1 MKQPHQ
7 GISSEYNQHVGLKY
21 QLYNSLFLTL
31 PLGGV
36 KDVGILI
43 PVLAETCRTKLQ
55 QGETPKKIIEQFLKE
70 QPNTKD
76 QTEKFNFLFRVIQFV
91 ERQVVLIDALEDATF
106 EDLNNLNGPG
116 SVSSLLIQAK
126 RQKKTNKLQDEINN
140 FSIRPVLTAHPTQFY
155 PGRVLAIITDLTDA
169 IKRNKTDLIH
179 TYLMQLGMTPFF
191 KKKKPTPYDEAVNL
205 TWYLQNIFYN
215 SAGTIIS
222 SLRKNLSLKPGCLQS
237 IQLGFWP
244 GGDRDGNP
252 FVNTAITLNV
262 ARRLKE
268 TILKCYYSDIRI
280 IRRRISFTGVYEQLL
295 EIEQKLLDS
304 IRGNDSLDYD
314 SFKNGI
320 QSILDDLNTHHKGVF
335 KELLEDFLDR
345 ITLFGF
351 YFAALDYRQDRSVI
365 EKTIQHVS
373 LETLLEQD
381 VTADALFNNEK
392 AIDILPST
400 DDRIGDT
407 LETFKTIKRIQET
420 NGEGGC
426 HRYIISNC
434 QVELDI
440 ASAYF
445 LAKQTAF
452 PGEKIPID
460 FIPLFETIN
469 DLKNAEKTVTAL
481 FENNIYRKH
490 LMQRNNKQTIMLGFS
505 DGTKDGGYLSAN
517 WNIYKA
523 RESLSTLS
531 EKYGIKIVFF
541 DGRGGP
547 PARGGG
553 NTHNYYVSLGSKIA
567 STEIQITIQGQTIS
581 SKFGTIESARL
592 NLEQLMTAGLD
603 NLIFDDEHKML
614 KDKERTILNDMSRYS
629 FDAYT
634 ELKNHELFTP
644 FLMEMSPLKYYNR
657 TNIGSRPDK
666 RSKSDEL
673 DLSQLRAIPFVGAWS
688 QLKQNISGYFGLG
701 TALKRMDDQGK
712 IDDVCSLYSQS
723 GFFRALIENSMQS
736 MCKTYFPLTHYMKND
751 PVFGDFWSILKR
763 EYDLTEKLILKISGQ
778 KELLEKNK
786 SIKESIA
793 LREKTVLPLLVI
805 QQYALMKLRESD
817 LADEQKIILEKMII
831 RSLFGNINASRNS
844 A

>member
-1 MKQPHQ
+1 MKESPS
-7 GISSEYNQHVGLKY
+7 GTNSEYNQHVALKY
-21 QLYNSLFLTL
+21 QLYNSFFLTL

-55 QGETPKKIIEQFLKE
+55 QGETPKNIIEQFLKE

-76 QTEKFNFLFRVIQFV
+76 QTAKFDFLFRVIQFV

-116 SVSSLLIQAK
+116 SISSLLTQAK
-126 RQKKTNKLQDEINN
+126 EEKKTNTLLEKINN

-169 IKRNKTDLIH
+169 IKRNKTGLIN

-215 SAGTIIS
+215 SAGNIIS
-222 SLRKNLSLKPGCLQS
+222 SLRKNLSLNPGHLQL

-252 FVNTAITLNV
+252 FVNTDITLSV

-280 IRRRISFTGVYEQLL
+280 IRRRISFTGVYEKLL
-295 EIEQKLLDS
+295 EIEQQLLES
-304 IRGNDSLDYD
+304 IRGKDSLDCD

-320 QSILDDLNTHHKGVF
+320 QSILNDLNTHHKGVF

-345 ITLFGF
+345 LTLFGF

-365 EKTIQHVS
+365 ENTLKHVS
-373 LETLLEQD
+373 LDTLLKQD
-381 VTADALFNNEK
+381 VTAETLFNIEK
-392 AIDILPST
+392 PIDILPST

-420 NGEGGC
+420 NGERGC

-434 QVELDI
+434 RDEMDI
-440 ASAYF
+440 ASVYF

-460 FIPLFETIN
+460 FIPLFETID
-469 DLKNAEKTVTAL
+469 DLKNAEKIVTAL
-481 FENNIYRKH
+481 FENNIYRNH
-490 LMQRNNKQTIMLGFS
+490 LTQRNNKQTIMLGFS

-523 RESLSTLS
+523 RESLSSLS

-603 NLIFDDEHKML
+603 NLIFDDEHKKF
-614 KDKERTILNDMSRYS
+614 KDKERIVLNDMSRYAL
-629 FDAYT
+629 DAYT
-634 ELKNHELFTP
+634 ELKNHKLFTH

-666 RSKSDEL
+666 RSKSDQL
-673 DLSQLRAIPFVGAWS
+673 DLTQLRAIPFVGAWS
-688 QLKQNISGYFGLG
+688 QLKQNIPGYYGLG
-701 TALKRMDDQGK
+701 TALKKLNDEGK
-712 IDDVCSLYSQS
+712 IDEVYSLYKQS

-736 MCKTYFPLTHYMKND
+736 MCKTYFPLTRYMKDD
-751 PVFGDFWSILKR
+751 PVYGEFWTILKR
-763 EYDLTEKLILKISGQ
+763 EYDLTETHILKISGQ
-778 KELLEKNK
+778 NKLLEKNE

-793 LREKTVLPLLVI
+793 LREETVLPLLVI
-805 QQYALMKLRESD
+805 QQYALMNLRENNLID
-817 LADEQKIILEKMII
+817 AQKETLEKIII

>member
-1 MKQPHQ
+1 MKQSPS
-7 GISSEYNQHVGLKY
+7 GTNSEYNQHVALKY
-21 QLYNSLFLTL
+21 QLYNSFFLTL

-55 QGETPKKIIEQFLKE
+55 QGETPKNIIEQFLTE

-76 QTEKFNFLFRVIQFV
+76 QTAKFDFLFRVIQFV

-116 SVSSLLIQAK
+116 SISSLLTQAK
-126 RQKKTNKLQDEINN
+126 EGKKTNTLLEKINN

-169 IKRNKTDLIH
+169 IKRNKTGLIN

-191 KKKKPTPYDEAVNL
+191 KKKKPSPYDEAVNL

-215 SAGTIIS
+215 SAGNIIS
-222 SLRKNLSLKPGCLQS
+222 SLRKNLSLNPGHLQL

-252 FVNTAITLNV
+252 FVNTDITLSV

-280 IRRRISFTGVYEQLL
+280 IRRRISFTGVYEKLL
-295 EIEQKLLDS
+295 KIEQQLLDS
-304 IRGNDSLDYD
+304 IRGKDSLGCD

-320 QSILDDLNTHHKGVF
+320 QSILNDLNTHHKGVF

-351 YFAALDYRQDRSVI
+351 HFAALDYRQDRSVI
-365 EKTIQHVS
+365 EKTIQHAS
-373 LETLLEQD
+373 LKTLLEQD
-381 VTADALFNNEK
+381 VTAETLFNNEK
-392 AIDILPST
+392 TIDILPST

-407 LETFKTIKRIQET
+407 LETFKTIKRIQKT
-420 NGEGGC
+420 NGEQGC
-426 HRYIISNC
+426 HRFIISNC
-434 QVELDI
+434 QGAIDI
-440 ASAYF
+440 SSAYF

-452 PGEKIPID
+452 LDEKIPID
-460 FIPLFETIN
+460 FIPLFETID
-469 DLKNAEKTVTAL
+469 DLKNAEITVTAL

-490 LMQRNNKQTIMLGFS
+490 LTQRSNKQTIMLGFS
-505 DGTKDGGYLSAN
+505 DGTKDGGYLTAN

-614 KDKERTILNDMSRYS
+614 KDKERTVLNDMSRYS
-629 FDAYT
+629 LDAYT
-634 ELKNHELFTP
+634 KLKNHDLFTP

-666 RSKSDEL
+666 RSKSDKL

-688 QLKQNISGYFGLG
+688 QLKQNIPGYFGLG
-701 TALKRMDDQGK
+701 TALKIMEDQGK
-712 IDDVCSLYSQS
+712 IDDVFSLYNQS

-736 MCKTYFPLTHYMKND
+736 MCKTYFPLTRYMKND
-751 PVFGDFWSILKR
+751 PVFGEFWSILKR

-778 KELLEKNK
+778 NELLEKNK

-793 LREKTVLPLLVI
+793 LREETVLPLLVI
-805 QQYALMKLRESD
+805 QQYAIMKLREND
-817 LADEQKIILEKMII
+817 LADEQKKILEKMII

>member
-1 MKQPHQ
+1 MKESPS
-7 GISSEYNQHVGLKY
+7 GTNSEYNQHVALKY
-21 QLYNSLFLTL
+21 QLYNSFFLTL

-55 QGETPKKIIEQFLKE
+55 QGETPKNIIEQFLKE

-76 QTEKFNFLFRVIQFV
+76 QTAKFDFLFRVIQFV

-116 SVSSLLIQAK
+116 SISSLLTQAK
-126 RQKKTNKLQDEINN
+126 EEKKTNTLLEKINN

-169 IKRNKTDLIH
+169 IKRNKTGLIN

-215 SAGTIIS
+215 SAGNIIS
-222 SLRKNLSLKPGCLQS
+222 SLRKNLSLNPGHLQL

-252 FVNTAITLNV
+252 FVNTDITLSV

-280 IRRRISFTGVYEQLL
+280 IRRRISFTGVYEKLL
-295 EIEQKLLDS
+295 EIEQQLLES
-304 IRGNDSLDYD
+304 IRGKDSLDCD

-320 QSILDDLNTHHKGVF
+320 QSILNDLNTHHKGVF

-345 ITLFGF
+345 LTLFGF

-365 EKTIQHVS
+365 ENTLKHVS
-373 LETLLEQD
+373 LDTLLKQD
-381 VTADALFNNEK
+381 VTAETLFNIEK
-392 AIDILPST
+392 PIDILPST

-420 NGEGGC
+420 NGERGC

-434 QVELDI
+434 RDEMDI
-440 ASAYF
+440 ASVYF

-460 FIPLFETIN
+460 FIPLFETID
-469 DLKNAEKTVTAL
+469 DLKNAEKIVTAL
-481 FENNIYRKH
+481 FENNIYRNH
-490 LMQRNNKQTIMLGFS
+490 LTQRNNKQTIMLGFS

-523 RESLSTLS
+523 RESLSSLS

-603 NLIFDDEHKML
+603 NLIFDDEHKKF
-614 KDKERTILNDMSRYS
+614 KDKERIVLNDMSRYAL
-629 FDAYT
+629 DAYT
-634 ELKNHELFTP
+634 ELKNHKLFTH

-666 RSKSDEL
+666 RSKSAQL
-673 DLSQLRAIPFVGAWS
+673 DLTQLRAIPFVGAWS
-688 QLKQNISGYFGLG
+688 QLKQNIPGYYGLG
-701 TALKRMDDQGK
+701 TALKKLDDEGK
-712 IDDVCSLYSQS
+712 INEVYSLYKQS

-736 MCKTYFPLTHYMKND
+736 MCKTYFPLTRYMKDD
-751 PVFGDFWSILKR
+751 PVYGEFWTILKR
-763 EYDLTEKLILKISGQ
+763 EYDLTETHILKISGQ
-778 KELLEKNK
+778 NKLLEKNE

-793 LREKTVLPLLVI
+793 LREETVLPLLVI
-805 QQYALMKLRESD
+805 QQYALMNLRENNLID
-817 LADEQKIILEKMII
+817 AQKETLEKIII

>member
-1 MKQPHQ
+1 MKESPS
-7 GISSEYNQHVGLKY
+7 GTNSEYNQHVALKY
-21 QLYNSLFLTL
+21 QLYNSFFLTL

-55 QGETPKKIIEQFLKE
+55 QGETPKNIIEQFLKE

-76 QTEKFNFLFRVIQFV
+76 QTAKFDFLFRVIQFV

-116 SVSSLLIQAK
+116 SISSLLTQAK
-126 RQKKTNKLQDEINN
+126 EEKKTNTLLEKINN

-169 IKRNKTDLIH
+169 IKRNKTGLIN

-215 SAGTIIS
+215 SAGNIIS
-222 SLRKNLSLKPGCLQS
+222 SLRKNLSLNPGHLQL

-252 FVNTAITLNV
+252 FVNTDITLSV

-280 IRRRISFTGVYEQLL
+280 IRRRISFTGVYEKLL
-295 EIEQKLLDS
+295 EIEQQLLES
-304 IRGNDSLDYD
+304 IRGKDSLDCD

-345 ITLFGF
+345 LTLFGF

-365 EKTIQHVS
+365 ENTLKHVS
-373 LETLLEQD
+373 LDTLLKQD
-381 VTADALFNNEK
+381 VTAETLFNIEK
-392 AIDILPST
+392 PIDILPST

-420 NGEGGC
+420 NGERGC

-434 QVELDI
+434 RDEMDI
-440 ASAYF
+440 ASVYF

-460 FIPLFETIN
+460 FIPLFETID
-469 DLKNAEKTVTAL
+469 DLKNAEKIVTAL
-481 FENNIYRKH
+481 FENNIYRNH
-490 LMQRNNKQTIMLGFS
+490 LTQRNNKQTIMLGFS

-523 RESLSTLS
+523 RESLSSLS

-603 NLIFDDEHKML
+603 NLIFDDEHKKF
-614 KDKERTILNDMSRYS
+614 KDKERIVLNDMSRYAL
-629 FDAYT
+629 DAYT
-634 ELKNHELFTP
+634 ELKNHKLFTH

-666 RSKSDEL
+666 RSKSDQL
-673 DLSQLRAIPFVGAWS
+673 DLTQLRAIPFVGAWS
-688 QLKQNISGYFGLG
+688 QLKQNIPGYYGLG
-701 TALKRMDDQGK
+701 TALNKLDDEGK
-712 IDDVCSLYSQS
+712 IDEVYSLYKQS

-736 MCKTYFPLTHYMKND
+736 MCKTYFPLTRYMKDD
-751 PVFGDFWSILKR
+751 PVYGEFWTILKR
-763 EYDLTEKLILKISGQ
+763 EYDLTETHILKISGQ
-778 KELLEKNK
+778 NKLLEKNE

-793 LREKTVLPLLVI
+793 LREETVLPLLVI
-805 QQYALMKLRESD
+805 QQYALMKLRENNLID
-817 LADEQKIILEKMII
+817 AQKETLEKIII

>member
-1 MKQPHQ
+1 LKQSHQ
-7 GISSEYNQHVGLKY
+7 GTNSEYNQHVVLKY
-21 QLYNSLFLTL
+21 QLYNSFFLTL

-43 PVLAETCRTKLQ
+43 PVLAKTCRTKLQ
-55 QGETPKKIIEQFLKE
+55 QGETPKKIIEQFLTE
-70 QPNTKD
+70 QLNTKD
-76 QTEKFNFLFRVIQFV
+76 QIENFNFLFRVIQFV

-106 EDLNNLNGPG
+106 DALNNLNGPG
-116 SVSSLLIQAK
+116 SISSLLIQAK
-126 RQKKTNKLQDEINN
+126 REKKTNTLLEKIKN

-169 IKRNKTDLIH
+169 IKRNKIDLIH

-191 KKKKPTPYDEAVNL
+191 NKKKPTPYDEAVNL

-215 SAGTIIS
+215 SAGNIIS
-222 SLRKNLSLKPGCLQS
+222 SLRKQLSLNPGCLQL

-252 FVNTAITLNV
+252 FVNTAITLSV

-268 TILKCYYSDIRI
+268 TILKCYYSDIRT

-295 EIEQKLLDS
+295 EIEQQLLDS
-304 IRGNDSLDYD
+304 IREKESLDYD

-320 QSILDDLNTHHKGVF
+320 QSTLDNLNTHHNGVF

-351 YFAALDYRQDRSVI
+351 HFAALDYRQDRSVI
-365 EKTIQHVS
+365 EKTLKHVS
-373 LETLLEQD
+373 LETLLEQG

-392 AIDILPST
+392 VVDILPSA

-407 LETFKTIKRIQET
+407 LETFKTIKSIQET
-420 NGEGGC
+420 NGEQGC
-426 HRYIISNC
+426 HRFIISNC
-434 QVELDI
+434 QGAIDI
-440 ASAYF
+440 ASSYF

-460 FIPLFETIN
+460 FIPLFETID
-469 DLKNAEKTVTAL
+469 DLQNAEITVTAL

-490 LMQRNNKQTIMLGFS
+490 LAQRSNKQTIMLGFS

-523 RESLSTLS
+523 RETLSTLS

-603 NLIFDDEHKML
+603 NLIFDDEHKKL

-629 FDAYT
+629 LDAYT

-644 FLMEMSPLKYYNR
+644 FLVEMSPLKYYNR

-666 RSKSDEL
+666 RSKLDKL

-688 QLKQNISGYFGLG
+688 QLKQNIPGYFGLG
-701 TALKRMDDQGK
+701 AALKIMEDQGK
-712 IDDVCSLYSQS
+712 IDDVFSLYNQS

-736 MCKTYFPLTHYMKND
+736 MCKTYFPLTRYMKDD
-751 PVFGDFWSILKR
+751 PVFGEFWSILKR

-778 KELLEKNK
+778 NKLLEKNE

-793 LREKTVLPLLVI
+793 LREETVLPLLVI
-805 QQYALMKLRESD
+805 QQYALMKLREND
-817 LADEQKIILEKMII
+817 LTDEQKETLEKIII

>member
-1 MKQPHQ
+1 LKQSHQ
-7 GISSEYNQHVGLKY
+7 GTNSEYNQHVVLKY
-21 QLYNSLFLTL
+21 QLYNSFFLTL

-43 PVLAETCRTKLQ
+43 PVLAKTCRTKLQ
-55 QGETPKKIIEQFLKE
+55 QGETPKKIIEQFLTE
-70 QPNTKD
+70 QLNTKD
-76 QTEKFNFLFRVIQFV
+76 QIENFNFLFRVIQFV

-106 EDLNNLNGPG
+106 DALNNLNGPG
-116 SVSSLLIQAK
+116 SISSLLIQAK
-126 RQKKTNKLQDEINN
+126 REKKTNTLLEKIKN

-169 IKRNKTDLIH
+169 IKRNKIDLIH

-191 KKKKPTPYDEAVNL
+191 NKKKPTPYDEAVNL

-215 SAGTIIS
+215 SAGNIIS
-222 SLRKNLSLKPGCLQS
+222 SLRKQLSLNPGCLQL

-252 FVNTAITLNV
+252 FVNTAITLSV

-268 TILKCYYSDIRI
+268 TILKCYYSDIRT

-295 EIEQKLLDS
+295 EIEQQLLDS
-304 IRGNDSLDYD
+304 IREKESLDYD

-320 QSILDDLNTHHKGVF
+320 QSTLDNLNTHHNGVF

-351 YFAALDYRQDRSVI
+351 HFAALDYRQDRSVI
-365 EKTIQHVS
+365 EKTLKHVS
-373 LETLLEQD
+373 LETLLEQG

-392 AIDILPST
+392 VVDILPSA

-407 LETFKTIKRIQET
+407 LETFKTIKSIQET
-420 NGEGGC
+420 NGEQGC
-426 HRYIISNC
+426 HRFIISNC
-434 QVELDI
+434 QGAIDI
-440 ASAYF
+440 ASSYF

-460 FIPLFETIN
+460 FIPLFETID
-469 DLKNAEKTVTAL
+469 DLQNAEITVTAL

-490 LMQRNNKQTIMLGFS
+490 LAQRSNKQTIMLGFS

-523 RESLSTLS
+523 RETLSTLS

-603 NLIFDDEHKML
+603 NLIFDDEHKKL
-614 KDKERTILNDMSRYS
+614 KDKERTVLNDMSRYS
-629 FDAYT
+629 LDAYT

-644 FLMEMSPLKYYNR
+644 FLVEMSPLKYYDR

-666 RSKSDEL
+666 RSKSDKL

-688 QLKQNISGYFGLG
+688 QLKQNIPGYFGLG
-701 TALKRMDDQGK
+701 TTLKIMEDQGK
-712 IDDVCSLYSQS
+712 IDDVFSLYNQS

-736 MCKTYFPLTHYMKND
+736 MCKTYFPLTRYMKDD
-751 PVFGDFWSILKR
+751 PVFGEFWSILKR
-763 EYDLTEKLILKISGQ
+763 EYDLTEKFILKISGQ
-778 KELLEKNK
+778 NELLEKNE

-805 QQYALMKLRESD
+805 QQYALMKLREKD
-817 LADEQKIILEKMII
+817 LADEQKEILEKIII

>member
-1 MKQPHQ
+1 MKESPS
-7 GISSEYNQHVGLKY
+7 GTNSEYNQHVALKY
-21 QLYNSLFLTL
+21 QLYNSFFLTL

-55 QGETPKKIIEQFLKE
+55 QGETPKNIIEQFLKE

-76 QTEKFNFLFRVIQFV
+76 QTAKFDFLFRVIQFV

-116 SVSSLLIQAK
+116 SISSLLTQAK
-126 RQKKTNKLQDEINN
+126 EEKKTNTLLEKINN

-169 IKRNKTDLIH
+169 IKRNKTGLIN

-215 SAGTIIS
+215 SAGNIIS
-222 SLRKNLSLKPGCLQS
+222 SLRKNLSLNPGHLQL

-252 FVNTAITLNV
+252 FVNTDITLSV

-280 IRRRISFTGVYEQLL
+280 IRRRISFTGVYEKLL
-295 EIEQKLLDS
+295 EIEQQLLES
-304 IRGNDSLDYD
+304 IRGKDSLDCD

-345 ITLFGF
+345 LTLFGF

-365 EKTIQHVS
+365 ENTLKHVS
-373 LETLLEQD
+373 LDTLLKQD
-381 VTADALFNNEK
+381 VTAETLFNIEK
-392 AIDILPST
+392 PIDILPST

-420 NGEGGC
+420 NGERGC

-434 QVELDI
+434 RDEMDI
-440 ASAYF
+440 ASVYF

-460 FIPLFETIN
+460 FIPLFETID
-469 DLKNAEKTVTAL
+469 DLKNAEKIVTAL
-481 FENNIYRKH
+481 FENNIYRNH
-490 LMQRNNKQTIMLGFS
+490 LTQRNNKQTIMLGFS

-523 RESLSTLS
+523 RESLSSLS

-603 NLIFDDEHKML
+603 NLIFDDEHKKF
-614 KDKERTILNDMSRYS
+614 KDKERIVLNDMSRYAL
-629 FDAYT
+629 DAYT
-634 ELKNHELFTP
+634 ELKNHKLFTS

-666 RSKSDEL
+666 RSKSAQL
-673 DLSQLRAIPFVGAWS
+673 DLTQLRAIPFVGAWS
-688 QLKQNISGYFGLG
+688 QLKQNIPGYYGLG
-701 TALKRMDDQGK
+701 TALKKLNDEGK
-712 IDDVCSLYSQS
+712 IDEVYSLYKQS

-736 MCKTYFPLTHYMKND
+736 MCKTYFPLTRYMKDD
-751 PVFGDFWSILKR
+751 PVYGEFWTILKR
-763 EYDLTEKLILKISGQ
+763 EYDLTETHILKISGQ
-778 KELLEKNK
+778 NKLLEKNE

-793 LREKTVLPLLVI
+793 LREETVLPLLVI
-805 QQYALMKLRESD
+805 QQYALMNLRENNLID
-817 LADEQKIILEKMII
+817 AQKETLEKIII

>member
-1 MKQPHQ
+1 MKHPP
-7 GISSEYNQHVGLKY
+7 GDINSEYNQHVALKY

-43 PVLAETCRTKLQ
+43 PILAETCRKKLQ
-55 QGETPKKIIEQFLKE
+55 QGETPKKIIEQFLTE
-70 QPNTKD
+70 QLNTKD
-76 QTEKFNFLFRVIQFV
+76 QVEKFDFLFRVIQFV

-116 SVSSLLIQAK
+116 SISSLLIQARRK
-126 RQKKTNKLQDEINN
+126 NKTNTLLEKINN

-169 IKRNKTDLIH
+169 IKRNKIDLIH

-215 SAGTIIS
+215 SAGNIIS
-222 SLRKNLSLKPGCLQS
+222 SLRKRLSLNPGCLQL

-252 FVNTAITLNV
+252 FVNTDITLRV

-268 TILKCYYSDIRI
+268 TILKCYYSDIRT
-280 IRRRISFTGVYEQLL
+280 IRRRISFAGVYEQLL
-295 EIEQKLLDS
+295 EIEQQLLNS
-304 IRGNDSLDYD
+304 IRGKESLDCD

-320 QSILDDLNTHHKGVF
+320 QSILDDVNTNHKGVF
-335 KELLEDFLDR
+335 KELLEDFIDR

-365 EKTIQHVS
+365 EKTMQHVS

-381 VTADALFNNEK
+381 INADALFENEK

-400 DDRIGDT
+400 DDRVGDT

-420 NGEGGC
+420 NGERGC
-426 HRYIISNC
+426 HRFIVSNC
-434 QVELDI
+434 QHEMDI

-452 PGEKIPID
+452 LGENIPID
-460 FIPLFETIN
+460 FIPLFETID
-469 DLKNAEKTVTAL
+469 DLKNAENIVTAL
-481 FENNIYRKH
+481 FKNDIYRKH
-490 LMQRNNKQTIMLGFS
+490 LMQRKNKQTIMLGFS

-523 RESLSTLS
+523 REALSTLS
-531 EKYGIKIVFF
+531 EKHGIKIVFF

-603 NLIFDDEHKML
+603 NLIFDDEHKKL
-614 KDKERTILNDMSRYS
+614 KDKEQTVLNDMSRHS
-629 FDAYT
+629 LDAYT
-634 ELKNHELFTP
+634 ELKNHKLFTP
-644 FLMEMSPLKYYNR
+644 FLVEMSPLKYYNR

-666 RSKSDEL
+666 RSKSDKL

-688 QLKQNISGYFGLG
+688 QLKQNIPGYFGLG
-701 TALKRMDDQGK
+701 TAIKKMEDQGK
-712 IDDVCSLYSQS
+712 IDDVYSLYNQS

-751 PVFGDFWSILKR
+751 PVFGDFWSILKK
-763 EYDLTEKLILKISGQ
+763 EYDLTKKLILKISGQ
-778 KELLEKNK
+778 NELLEKNE

-793 LREKTVLPLLVI
+793 LREETVLPLLVI
-805 QQYALMKLRESD
+805 QQYALMKLREND
-817 LADEQKIILEKMII
+817 LANDQNKILEKIII

>member
-1 MKQPHQ
+1 MKQSHQ
-7 GISSEYNQHVGLKY
+7 GTNSEYNQHVVLKY
-21 QLYNSLFLTL
+21 QLYNSFFLTL

-43 PVLAETCRTKLQ
+43 PVLAKTCRTKLQ
-55 QGETPKKIIEQFLKE
+55 QGETPKKIIEQFLTE
-70 QPNTKD
+70 QLNTKN
-76 QTEKFNFLFRVIQFV
+76 QIENFNFLFRVIQFV

-106 EDLNNLNGPG
+106 DALNNLNGPG
-116 SVSSLLIQAK
+116 SISSLLIQAK
-126 RQKKTNKLQDEINN
+126 REKKTNTLLEKIKN

-169 IKRNKTDLIH
+169 IKRNKIDLIH

-191 KKKKPTPYDEAVNL
+191 NKKKPTPYDEAVNL

-215 SAGTIIS
+215 SAGNIIS
-222 SLRKNLSLKPGCLQS
+222 SLRKQLSLNPGCLQL

-252 FVNTAITLNV
+252 FVNTAITLSV

-268 TILKCYYSDIRI
+268 TILKCYYSDIRT

-295 EIEQKLLDS
+295 EIEQQLLDS
-304 IRGNDSLDYD
+304 IREKESLDYD

-320 QSILDDLNTHHKGVF
+320 QSTLDNLNTHHNGVF

-351 YFAALDYRQDRSVI
+351 HFAALDYRQDRSVI
-365 EKTIQHVS
+365 EKTLKHVS
-373 LETLLEQD
+373 LETLLEQG

-392 AIDILPST
+392 VVDILPSA

-407 LETFKTIKRIQET
+407 LETFKTIKSIQET
-420 NGEGGC
+420 NGEQGC
-426 HRYIISNC
+426 HRFIISNC
-434 QVELDI
+434 QGAIDI
-440 ASAYF
+440 ASSYF

-460 FIPLFETIN
+460 FIPLFETID
-469 DLKNAEKTVTAL
+469 DLQNAEITVTAL

-490 LMQRNNKQTIMLGFS
+490 LAQRSNKQTIMLGFS

-523 RESLSTLS
+523 RETLSTLS

-603 NLIFDDEHKML
+603 NLIFDDEHKKL

-629 FDAYT
+629 LDAYT

-644 FLMEMSPLKYYNR
+644 FLVEMSPLKYYDR

-666 RSKSDEL
+666 RSKSDKL

-688 QLKQNISGYFGLG
+688 QLKQNIPGYFGLG
-701 TALKRMDDQGK
+701 TTLKIMEDQGK
-712 IDDVCSLYSQS
+712 IDDVFSLYNQS

-736 MCKTYFPLTHYMKND
+736 MCKTYFPLTRYMKDD
-751 PVFGDFWSILKR
+751 PVFGEFWSILKR
-763 EYDLTEKLILKISGQ
+763 EYDLTEKFILKISGQ
-778 KELLEKNK
+778 NELLEKNE

-805 QQYALMKLRESD
+805 QQYALMKLRKKD
-817 LADEQKIILEKMII
+817 LADEQKEILEKIII

>member
-1 MKQPHQ
+1 
-7 GISSEYNQHVGLKY
+7 
-21 QLYNSLFLTL
+21 
-31 PLGGV
+31 
-36 KDVGILI
+36 
-43 PVLAETCRTKLQ
+43 LADTCRTKLQ
-55 QGETPKKIIEQFLKE
+55 QGETPKKIIEQFLTEQLNTKE
-70 QPNTKD
+70 QI
-76 QTEKFNFLFRVIQFV
+76 EKFDFLFRVIQFV

-106 EDLNNLNGPG
+106 EALNNLNGPG
-116 SVSSLLIQAK
+116 SISSLLIQAK
-126 RQKKTNKLQDEINN
+126 REKKTNTLLEKIKT

-155 PGRVLAIITDLTDA
+155 PGRVLAIITDLTNA

-215 SAGTIIS
+215 SAGNIIS
-222 SLRKNLSLKPGCLQS
+222 SLRKNLSLNPGSLQL

-252 FVNTAITLNV
+252 FVNTAITLSV
-262 ARRLKE
+262 AQRLKE
-268 TILKCYYSDIRI
+268 TILKCYYSDIRT
-280 IRRRISFTGVYEQLL
+280 IRRRISFAGVYEQLL
-295 EIEQKLLDS
+295 KIEQQLLES
-304 IRGNDSLDYD
+304 IRGKESLDYD

-320 QSILDDLNTHHKGVF
+320 QSILDDLNTHHNGVF

-365 EKTIQHVS
+365 EKTLQHIS
-373 LETLLEQD
+373 LETLLEQG
-381 VTADALFNNEK
+381 VTADTLFNNEK
-392 AIDILPST
+392 PVDILPST

-407 LETFKTIKRIQET
+407 LETFKTIKRIQKT
-420 NGEGGC
+420 NGELGC

-434 QVELDI
+434 QGAIDI

-460 FIPLFETIN
+460 FIPLFETID
-469 DLKNAEKTVTAL
+469 DLKNAEKIITEL

-490 LMQRNNKQTIMLGFS
+490 LTQRSNKQTIMLGFS

-603 NLIFDDEHKML
+603 NLIFDDEHKKL
-614 KDKERTILNDMSRYS
+614 KDKERTVLNDMSRYS
-629 FDAYT
+629 LDAYT
-634 ELKNHELFTP
+634 ELKNHEIFTP
-644 FLMEMSPLKYYNR
+644 FLMKMSPLKYYNR

-666 RSKSDEL
+666 RSNSDEL

-688 QLKQNISGYFGLG
+688 QLKQNIPGYYGLG
-701 TALKRMDDQGK
+701 TALKKMEDQGK
-712 IDDVCSLYSQS
+712 IDDVCSLYNQS

-736 MCKTYFPLTHYMKND
+736 MCKTYFPLTHYMKDD
-751 PVFGDFWSILKR
+751 PVYGEFWTILKR
-763 EYDLTEKLILKISGQ
+763 EYDLTENLILKISGQ
-778 KELLEKNK
+778 KELLEKNE

-793 LREKTVLPLLVI
+793 LREETVLPLLVI
-805 QQYALMKLRESD
+805 QQYALMKLREND
-817 LADEQKIILEKMII
+817 LTDEQKETLEKIII

>member
-1 MKQPHQ
+1 M
-7 GISSEYNQHVGLKY
+7 L
-21 QLYNSLFLTL
+21 L
-31 PLGGV
+31 
-36 KDVGILI
+36 
-43 PVLAETCRTKLQ
+43 
-55 QGETPKKIIEQFLKE
+55 
-70 QPNTKD
+70 
-76 QTEKFNFLFRVIQFV
+76 EK
-91 ERQVVLIDALEDATF
+91 
-106 EDLNNLNGPG
+106 
-116 SVSSLLIQAK
+116 
-126 RQKKTNKLQDEINN
+126 INN

-169 IKRNKTDLIH
+169 IKRNKIDLIH

-215 SAGTIIS
+215 SAGNIIS
-222 SLRKNLSLKPGCLQS
+222 SLRKQLSLNPGCLQL

-252 FVNTAITLNV
+252 FVNTDITLRV

-268 TILKCYYSDIRI
+268 TILKCYYSDIRT

-295 EIEQKLLDS
+295 EIEQQLLNS
-304 IRGNDSLDYD
+304 IQGKESLDCD

-320 QSILDDLNTHHKGVF
+320 QSILDDLNTNHNGVF
-335 KELLEDFLDR
+335 KELLEDFIDR

-365 EKTIQHVS
+365 EKTLQHVS

-381 VTADALFNNEK
+381 INADTLFNNEK
-392 AIDILPST
+392 AIDIPSM

-420 NGEGGC
+420 NGEQGC
-426 HRYIISNC
+426 HRFIISNC
-434 QVELDI
+434 QHEMDI

-452 PGEKIPID
+452 PGENIPID
-460 FIPLFETIN
+460 FIPLFETID
-469 DLKNAEKTVTAL
+469 DLKNAEIIVTAL

-490 LMQRNNKQTIMLGFS
+490 LTQRKNKQTIMLGFS

-523 RESLSTLS
+523 REALSTLS

-581 SKFGTIESARL
+581 SKFGTIESARF

-603 NLIFDDEHKML
+603 NLIFDDEHKKL
-614 KDKERTILNDMSRYS
+614 KDKEQTVLNDMSRHS
-629 FDAYT
+629 LDAYT
-634 ELKNHELFTP
+634 ELKNHKLFTP
-644 FLMEMSPLKYYNR
+644 FLVEMSPLKYYNR

-666 RSKSDEL
+666 RSKSDKL

-688 QLKQNISGYFGLG
+688 QLKQNIPGYFGLG
-701 TALKRMDDQGK
+701 TALKKMEDQGK
-712 IDDVCSLYSQS
+712 IDDVYSLYNQS

-736 MCKTYFPLTHYMKND
+736 MCKTYFPLTRYMKND

-763 EYDLTEKLILKISGQ
+763 EYDLTKKLILKISGQ
-778 KELLEKNK
+778 NELLEKNE

-793 LREKTVLPLLVI
+793 LREETVLPLLVI
-805 QQYALMKLRESD
+805 QQYALMKLREND
-817 LADEQKIILEKMII
+817 LADEQKEILEKMII

>member
-1 MKQPHQ
+1 MKQSHS
-7 GISSEYNQHVGLKY
+7 GTNSEYNQHVALKY
-21 QLYNSLFLTL
+21 QLYNSFFLTL

-55 QGETPKKIIEQFLKE
+55 QGETPKNIIEQFLKE

-76 QTEKFNFLFRVIQFV
+76 QTEKFDFLFRVIQFV

-116 SVSSLLIQAK
+116 SISSMLTQAK
-126 RQKKTNKLQDEINN
+126 EEKKTNTLLEKINN

-169 IKRNKTDLIH
+169 IKRNKTGLIN

-191 KKKKPTPYDEAVNL
+191 KKKKPSPYDEAVNL

-215 SAGTIIS
+215 SAGNIIS
-222 SLRKNLSLKPGCLQS
+222 SLRKNLSLNPGHLQL

-252 FVNTAITLNV
+252 FVNTDITLSV

-280 IRRRISFTGVYEQLL
+280 IRRRISFTGVYEKLL
-295 EIEQKLLDS
+295 EIEQQLLDS
-304 IRGNDSLDYD
+304 IRGKDSLDYD

-373 LETLLEQD
+373 LKTLLEQD
-381 VTADALFNNEK
+381 VTAETLFNNEK

-420 NGEGGC
+420 NGERGC

-434 QVELDI
+434 QGEMDI

-460 FIPLFETIN
+460 FIPLFETID
-469 DLKNAEKTVTAL
+469 DLKNAEKIVTAL

-490 LMQRNNKQTIMLGFS
+490 LTQRSNKQTIMLGFS

-523 RESLSTLS
+523 RETLATLS

-603 NLIFDDEHKML
+603 NLIFDDEHK
-614 KDKERTILNDMSRYS
+614 KFKEKERTILNDMSRHS
-629 FDAYT
+629 LDAYT

-666 RSKSDEL
+666 RSKSDKL
-673 DLSQLRAIPFVGAWS
+673 DLTQLRAIPFVGAWS
-688 QLKQNISGYFGLG
+688 QLKQNIPGYFGLG
-701 TALKRMDDQGK
+701 TALKKLDDEGK
-712 IDDVCSLYSQS
+712 IDDVFSLYKQS

-736 MCKTYFPLTHYMKND
+736 MCKTYFPLTRYMKND
-751 PVFGDFWSILKR
+751 PVFGEFWSILKR

-778 KELLEKNK
+778 NELLEKNE

-793 LREKTVLPLLVI
+793 LREETVLPLLVI
-805 QQYALMKLRESD
+805 QQYALMKLREND
-817 LADEQKIILEKMII
+817 LKDEQKETLEKIII

>member
-1 MKQPHQ
+1 MKQSPP
-7 GISSEYNQHVGLKY
+7 GTNSEYNQHVGLKY

-55 QGETPKKIIEQFLKE
+55 KGETPKNIIEQFLTE
-70 QPNTKD
+70 QLNTKD
-76 QTEKFNFLFRVIQFV
+76 QIEKFDFLFRVIQFV

-106 EDLNNLNGPG
+106 EALNNLSG
-116 SVSSLLIQAK
+116 SGSISSLLIQAK
-126 RQKKTNKLQDEINN
+126 RKKKTNTLLEKIND

-155 PGRVLAIITDLTDA
+155 PGRVLAIITDLTNA
-169 IKRNKTDLIH
+169 IKRNKTDLIN

-215 SAGTIIS
+215 SAGNIIS
-222 SLRKNLSLKPGCLQS
+222 SLRKNISLKPGYLQL

-252 FVNTAITLNV
+252 FVNTDITLSV

-280 IRRRISFTGVYEQLL
+280 IRRRISFTGVYEKLQEIEQQLL
-295 EIEQKLLDS
+295 ES
-304 IRGNDSLDYD
+304 IRGKGSLDYG

-320 QSILDDLNTHHKGVF
+320 QSILGDLNTHHKGVF

-373 LETLLEQD
+373 LKTLLEQD

-392 AIDILPST
+392 AIDVLPST

-420 NGEGGC
+420 NGEQGC

-434 QVELDI
+434 QSEMDI
-440 ASAYF
+440 ASVYF

-452 PGEKIPID
+452 PGENIPID
-460 FIPLFETIN
+460 FIPLFETID
-469 DLKNAEKTVTAL
+469 DLKNAEKIVTAL
-481 FENNIYRKH
+481 FENNIYRNH
-490 LMQRNNKQTIMLGFS
+490 LTQRNNKQTIMLGFS

-523 RESLSTLS
+523 RESLSILS
-531 EKYGIKIVFF
+531 DKYGIKVVFF

-553 NTHNYYVSLGSKIA
+553 NTHNYYVSLGSQIA

-603 NLIFDDEHKML
+603 NLIFDDEHKKL
-614 KDKERTILNDMSRYS
+614 TDKQRTILNNMSQHS
-629 FDAYT
+629 LDAYT

-666 RSKSDEL
+666 RSKSDKL

-688 QLKQNISGYFGLG
+688 QLKQNIPGYFGLG
-701 TALKRMDDQGK
+701 TALKKLGDEGK
-712 IDDVCSLYSQS
+712 IDEVYSLYKQS

-736 MCKTYFPLTHYMKND
+736 MCKTYFPLTRYMKDD
-751 PVFGDFWSILKR
+751 PVYGDFWTILNK

-778 KELLEKNK
+778 KELLEKNE

-793 LREKTVLPLLVI
+793 LREETVLPLLVI
-805 QQYALMKLRESD
+805 QQYALMKLRENNLID
-817 LADEQKIILEKMII
+817 AQKETLEKIII

>member
-1 MKQPHQ
+1 MKQPSR
-7 GISSEYNQHVGLKY
+7 GTNTEYNQHVALKY
-21 QLYNSLFLTL
+21 QLYNSFFLTL

-55 QGETPKKIIEQFLKE
+55 QGETPKNIIEQFLTE

-76 QTEKFNFLFRVIQFV
+76 QKAKFDFLFRVIQFV

-116 SVSSLLIQAK
+116 SISSLLTQAK
-126 RQKKTNKLQDEINN
+126 EEKKTNTLLEKINN

-169 IKRNKTDLIH
+169 IKRNKTGLIN

-215 SAGTIIS
+215 SAGNIIS
-222 SLRKNLSLKPGCLQS
+222 SLRKNLSLNPGHLQL

-252 FVNTAITLNV
+252 FVNTDITLSV

-280 IRRRISFTGVYEQLL
+280 IRRRISFTGVYEKLL
-295 EIEQKLLDS
+295 EIEQQLLES
-304 IRGNDSLDYD
+304 IRGKESLDCD

-365 EKTIQHVS
+365 ENTLKHVS
-373 LETLLEQD
+373 LDTLLEQD
-381 VTADALFNNEK
+381 ITAETLFNIEK
-392 AIDILPST
+392 PIDILPST

-420 NGEGGC
+420 NGEQGC

-434 QVELDI
+434 QGEMDI

-460 FIPLFETIN
+460 FIPLFETID
-469 DLKNAEKTVTAL
+469 DLKNAEKIVTAL
-481 FENNIYRKH
+481 FENNIYRTH
-490 LMQRNNKQTIMLGFS
+490 LTQRSNKQTIMLGFS

-517 WNIYKA
+517 WNIYKT
-523 RESLSTLS
+523 RESLSSLS
-531 EKYGIKIVFF
+531 EKYGIKVVFF

-603 NLIFDDEHKML
+603 NLIFDDEHKKL
-614 KDKERTILNDMSRYS
+614 KDKERTVLNDMSRYS
-629 FDAYT
+629 LDAYT
-634 ELKNHELFTP
+634 ELKNHEIFTP
-644 FLMEMSPLKYYNR
+644 FLMKMSPLKYYNR

-666 RSKSDEL
+666 RSNSDEL

-688 QLKQNISGYFGLG
+688 QLKQNIPGYYGLG
-701 TALKRMDDQGK
+701 TALKKMEDQGK
-712 IDDVCSLYSQS
+712 IDDVCSLYNQS

-736 MCKTYFPLTHYMKND
+736 MCKTYFPLTRYMKDD
-751 PVFGDFWSILKR
+751 PVYGEFWTILKR
-763 EYDLTEKLILKISGQ
+763 EYDLTETLILKISGQ
-778 KELLEKNK
+778 KELLEKNE
-786 SIKESIA
+786 SIKASIA
-793 LREKTVLPLLVI
+793 LREETVLPLLVI
-805 QQYALMKLRESD
+805 QQYASMKLRENNLID
-817 LADEQKIILEKMII
+817 AQKETLEKIII

>member
-1 MKQPHQ
+1 MKQSFSDT
-7 GISSEYNQHVGLKY
+7 SSEYNQHVALKY
-21 QLYNSLFLTL
+21 QLYNSFFLTL

-36 KDVGILI
+36 RDVGILI

-55 QGETPKKIIEQFLKE
+55 QGETPQNIIEQFLIE

-76 QTEKFNFLFRVIQFV
+76 HTEKFDFLFRVIQFV

-116 SVSSLLIQAK
+116 SISSLLTQAK
-126 RQKKTNKLQDEINN
+126 EEKKTSTLLEKINN
-140 FSIRPVLTAHPTQFY
+140 FLIRPVLTAHPTQFY

-169 IKRNKTDLIH
+169 IKRNKTGLIN

-191 KKKKPTPYDEAVNL
+191 KKKKPSPYDEAVNL

-215 SAGTIIS
+215 SAGNIIS
-222 SLRKNLSLKPGCLQS
+222 SLRKNLSLKPGYLQL

-252 FVNTAITLNV
+252 FVNTDITLSV

-280 IRRRISFTGVYEQLL
+280 IRRRISFTGVYEKLL
-295 EIEQKLLDS
+295 EIEQQLLDS
-304 IRGNDSLDYD
+304 IRGKDSLDYD

-320 QSILDDLNTHHKGVF
+320 QSILDDINIHHNGVF

-351 YFAALDYRQDRSVI
+351 YFAALDYRQDRSII
-365 EKTIQHVS
+365 EKTMKHVS
-373 LETLLEQD
+373 LETLLEQNI
-381 VTADALFNNEK
+381 TAETLFNNEK
-392 AIDILPST
+392 TIDILLST
-400 DDRIGDT
+400 DDRIDDT
-407 LETFKTIKRIQET
+407 LETFKTIKKIQET
-420 NGEGGC
+420 NGEQGC

-434 QVELDI
+434 QSEMDI
-440 ASAYF
+440 ASVYF

-452 PGEKIPID
+452 PGEKIPVD
-460 FIPLFETIN
+460 FIPLFETID
-469 DLKNAEKTVTAL
+469 DLKNAEKIVTAL

-490 LMQRNNKQTIMLGFS
+490 LMQRSNKQTIMLGFS

-517 WNIYKA
+517 WNIYMA
-523 RESLSTLS
+523 RDLLSTLS

-553 NTHNYYVSLGSKIA
+553 NTHNYYVSLGSKVA
-567 STEIQITIQGQTIS
+567 SSEIQITIQGQTIS

-592 NLEQLMTAGLD
+592 NLEQLMTAGLE
-603 NLIFDDEHKML
+603 NIIFEDEHK
-614 KDKERTILNDMSRYS
+614 KFTDKQRTVLNDMSRHS
-629 FDAYT
+629 LDAYT
-634 ELKNHELFTP
+634 ELKNHKLFIP
-644 FLMEMSPLKYYNR
+644 FLMEVSPLKYYNR

-666 RSKSDEL
+666 RSKSDKL
-673 DLSQLRAIPFVGAWS
+673 DLTQLRAIPFVGAWS
-688 QLKQNISGYFGLG
+688 QLKQNIPGYFGLG
-701 TALKRMDDQGK
+701 TALKILEDEGK
-712 IDDVCSLYSQS
+712 IDDIYSLYKQS

-751 PVFGDFWSILKR
+751 PVFGEFWSILKR
-763 EYDLTEKLILKISGQ
+763 EYDLTEKLILKIAGQ
-778 KELLEKNK
+778 NELLEKNE

-793 LREKTVLPLLVI
+793 LREETVLPLLVI
-805 QQYALMKLRESD
+805 QQYALMKLREND
-817 LADEQKIILEKMII
+817 LKDEQKETLEKIII

>member
-1 MKQPHQ
+1 MKESPS
-7 GISSEYNQHVGLKY
+7 GTNSEYNQHVALKY
-21 QLYNSLFLTL
+21 QLYNSFFLTL

-55 QGETPKKIIEQFLKE
+55 QGETPKNIIEQFLKE

-76 QTEKFNFLFRVIQFV
+76 QTAKFDFLFRVIQFV

-116 SVSSLLIQAK
+116 SISSLLTQAK
-126 RQKKTNKLQDEINN
+126 EEKKTNTLLEKINN

-169 IKRNKTDLIH
+169 IKRNKTGLIN

-215 SAGTIIS
+215 SAGNIIS
-222 SLRKNLSLKPGCLQS
+222 SLRKNLSLNPGHLQL

-252 FVNTAITLNV
+252 FVNTDITLSV

-280 IRRRISFTGVYEQLL
+280 IRRRISFTGVYEKLL
-295 EIEQKLLDS
+295 EIEQQLLES
-304 IRGNDSLDYD
+304 IRGKDSLDCD

-345 ITLFGF
+345 LTLFGF

-365 EKTIQHVS
+365 ENTLKHVS

-381 VTADALFNNEK
+381 VTAETLFNIEK
-392 AIDILPST
+392 PIDILPST

-420 NGEGGC
+420 NGERGC

-434 QVELDI
+434 RDEMDI
-440 ASAYF
+440 ASVYF

-460 FIPLFETIN
+460 FIPLFETID
-469 DLKNAEKTVTAL
+469 DLKNAEKIVTAL
-481 FENNIYRKH
+481 FENNIYRNH
-490 LMQRNNKQTIMLGFS
+490 LTQRNNKQTIMLGFS

-523 RESLSTLS
+523 RESLSSLS

-603 NLIFDDEHKML
+603 NLIFDDEHKKF
-614 KDKERTILNDMSRYS
+614 KDKERIVLNDMSRYAL
-629 FDAYT
+629 DAYT
-634 ELKNHELFTP
+634 ELKNHKLFTH

-666 RSKSDEL
+666 RSKSDQL
-673 DLSQLRAIPFVGAWS
+673 DLTQLRAIPFVGAWS
-688 QLKQNISGYFGLG
+688 QLKQNIPGYYGLG
-701 TALKRMDDQGK
+701 TALKKLNDEGK
-712 IDDVCSLYSQS
+712 IDEVYSLYKQS

-736 MCKTYFPLTHYMKND
+736 MCKTYFPLTRYMKDD
-751 PVFGDFWSILKR
+751 PVYGEFWTILKR
-763 EYDLTEKLILKISGQ
+763 EYDLTETHILKISGQ
-778 KELLEKNK
+778 NKLLEKNE

-793 LREKTVLPLLVI
+793 LREETVLPLLVI
-805 QQYALMKLRESD
+805 QQYALMKLRENNLID
-817 LADEQKIILEKMII
+817 AQKETLEKIII

>member
-1 MKQPHQ
+1 MKESPS
-7 GISSEYNQHVGLKY
+7 GTNSEYNQHVALKY
-21 QLYNSLFLTL
+21 QLYNSFFLTL

-55 QGETPKKIIEQFLKE
+55 QGETPKNIIEQFLKE

-76 QTEKFNFLFRVIQFV
+76 QTAKFDFLFRVIQFV

-116 SVSSLLIQAK
+116 SISSLLTQAK
-126 RQKKTNKLQDEINN
+126 EEKKTNTLLEKINN

-169 IKRNKTDLIH
+169 IKRNKTGLIN

-215 SAGTIIS
+215 SAGNIIS
-222 SLRKNLSLKPGCLQS
+222 SLRKNLSLNPGHLQL

-252 FVNTAITLNV
+252 FVNTDITLSV

-280 IRRRISFTGVYEQLL
+280 IRRRISFTGVYEKLL
-295 EIEQKLLDS
+295 EIEQQLLES
-304 IRGNDSLDYD
+304 IRGKDSLDCD

-320 QSILDDLNTHHKGVF
+320 QSILNDLNTHHKGVF

-345 ITLFGF
+345 LTLFGF

-365 EKTIQHVS
+365 ENTLKHVS
-373 LETLLEQD
+373 LDTLLKQD
-381 VTADALFNNEK
+381 VTAETLFNIEK
-392 AIDILPST
+392 PIDILPST

-420 NGEGGC
+420 NGERGC

-434 QVELDI
+434 RDEMDI
-440 ASAYF
+440 ASVYF

-460 FIPLFETIN
+460 FIPLFETID
-469 DLKNAEKTVTAL
+469 DLKNAEKIVTAL
-481 FENNIYRKH
+481 FENNIYRNH
-490 LMQRNNKQTIMLGFS
+490 LTQRNNKQTIMLGFS

-523 RESLSTLS
+523 RESLSSLS

-603 NLIFDDEHKML
+603 NLIFDDEHKKF
-614 KDKERTILNDMSRYS
+614 KDKERIVLNDMSRYAL
-629 FDAYT
+629 DAYT
-634 ELKNHELFTP
+634 ELKNHKLFTP

-666 RSKSDEL
+666 RSKSDQL
-673 DLSQLRAIPFVGAWS
+673 DLTQLRAIPFVGAWS
-688 QLKQNISGYFGLG
+688 QLKQNIPGYYGLG
-701 TALKRMDDQGK
+701 TALKKLDDEGK
-712 IDDVCSLYSQS
+712 IDEVYSLYKQS

-736 MCKTYFPLTHYMKND
+736 MCKTYFPLTRYMKDD
-751 PVFGDFWSILKR
+751 PVYGEFWTILKR
-763 EYDLTEKLILKISGQ
+763 EYDLTETHILKISGQ
-778 KELLEKNK
+778 NKLLEKNE

-793 LREKTVLPLLVI
+793 LREETVLPLLVI
-805 QQYALMKLRESD
+805 QQYALMKLRENNLID
-817 LADEQKIILEKMII
+817 AQKETLEKIII

>member
-1 MKQPHQ
+1 MKEPPR
-7 GISSEYNQHVGLKY
+7 GINSEYNQHVVLKY
-21 QLYNSLFLTL
+21 QLYNSFFLTL

-43 PVLAETCRTKLQ
+43 PILAETCRTKLQ
-55 QGETPKKIIEQFLKE
+55 QGKTPKKIIEQFLTE
-70 QPNTKD
+70 QLNTKD
-76 QTEKFNFLFRVIQFV
+76 QKDKFDFLFRAIQFV

-116 SVSSLLIQAK
+116 SISSLLIQAK
-126 RQKKTNKLQDEINN
+126 REKKTNTLLEKINN

-169 IKRNKTDLIH
+169 IKKNKIDLIH

-215 SAGTIIS
+215 SAGNIIS
-222 SLRKNLSLKPGCLQS
+222 SLRKHLSLHPGSLQL

-252 FVNTAITLNV
+252 FVNTAITLSV

-268 TILKCYYSDIRI
+268 TILKCYYSDIRT

-295 EIEQKLLDS
+295 EIEQQLLNS
-304 IRGNDSLDYD
+304 IRGKESMDCD

-320 QSILDDLNTHHKGVF
+320 QSILDDLNTQHNGVF
-335 KELLEDFLDR
+335 KELLEDFIDR

-351 YFAALDYRQDRSVI
+351 YFATLDYRQDRSVI
-365 EKTIQHVS
+365 EKTLQHVL

-381 VTADALFNNEK
+381 VTADTLFNNEK

-420 NGEGGC
+420 NGEQGC
-426 HRYIISNC
+426 HRFIISNC
-434 QVELDI
+434 QGEMDI

-452 PGEKIPID
+452 LGEKIPID
-460 FIPLFETIN
+460 FIPLFETID
-469 DLKNAEKTVTAL
+469 DLKNAEKIVTAL
-481 FENNIYRKH
+481 FENSIYRKH
-490 LMQRNNKQTIMLGFS
+490 LTQRSNKQTIMLGFS

-523 RESLSTLS
+523 RETLSTLC

-581 SKFGTIESARL
+581 SKFGTIESARF

-603 NLIFDDEHKML
+603 NLIFDDEHKKL
-614 KDKERTILNDMSRYS
+614 KDKERTVLNDMSRYS
-629 FDAYT
+629 LDAYT
-634 ELKNHELFTP
+634 ELKNHDLFTP

-666 RSKSDEL
+666 RSKSDKL

-688 QLKQNISGYFGLG
+688 QLKQNIPGYFGLG
-701 TALKRMDDQGK
+701 TALKKIEDQGK
-712 IDDVCSLYSQS
+712 IDDVFSLYTKS

-736 MCKTYFPLTHYMKND
+736 MCKTYFPLTRYMKND
-751 PVFGDFWSILKR
+751 PVFGEFWSILKR

-778 KELLEKNK
+778 NELLEKNE

-793 LREKTVLPLLVI
+793 LREETVLPLLVI
-805 QQYALMKLRESD
+805 QQYALMKLREND
-817 LADEQKIILEKMII
+817 LTDEQKETLEKIII

>member
-1 MKQPHQ
+1 
-7 GISSEYNQHVGLKY
+7 
-21 QLYNSLFLTL
+21 
-31 PLGGV
+31 
-36 KDVGILI
+36 
-43 PVLAETCRTKLQ
+43 CRTKLQ
-55 QGETPKKIIEQFLKE
+55 QGETPKNIIEQFLKE

-76 QTEKFNFLFRVIQFV
+76 QTAKFDFLFRVIQFV

-116 SVSSLLIQAK
+116 SISSLLTQAK
-126 RQKKTNKLQDEINN
+126 EEKKTNTLLEKINN

-169 IKRNKTDLIH
+169 IKRNKTGLIN

-215 SAGTIIS
+215 SAGNIIS
-222 SLRKNLSLKPGCLQS
+222 SLRKNLSLNPGHLQL

-252 FVNTAITLNV
+252 FVNTDITLSV

-280 IRRRISFTGVYEQLL
+280 IRRRISFTGVYEKLL
-295 EIEQKLLDS
+295 EIEQQLLES
-304 IRGNDSLDYD
+304 IRGKESLDCD

-365 EKTIQHVS
+365 ENTLKHVS
-373 LETLLEQD
+373 LDTLLEQD
-381 VTADALFNNEK
+381 ITAETLFNIEK
-392 AIDILPST
+392 PIDILPST

-420 NGEGGC
+420 NGEQGC

-434 QVELDI
+434 QGEMDI

-460 FIPLFETIN
+460 FIPLFETID
-469 DLKNAEKTVTAL
+469 DLKNAEKIVTAL
-481 FENNIYRKH
+481 FENNIYRTH
-490 LMQRNNKQTIMLGFS
+490 LTQRSNKQTIMLGFS

-517 WNIYKA
+517 WNIYKT
-523 RESLSTLS
+523 RESLSSLS
-531 EKYGIKIVFF
+531 EKYGIKVVFF

-603 NLIFDDEHKML
+603 NLIFDDEHKKL
-614 KDKERTILNDMSRYS
+614 KDKERTVLNDMSRYS
-629 FDAYT
+629 LDAYT
-634 ELKNHELFTP
+634 ELKNHEIFTP
-644 FLMEMSPLKYYNR
+644 FLMKMSPLKYYNR

-666 RSKSDEL
+666 RSNSDEL

-688 QLKQNISGYFGLG
+688 QLKQNIPGYYGLG
-701 TALKRMDDQGK
+701 TALKKMEDQGK
-712 IDDVCSLYSQS
+712 IDDVCSLYNQS

-736 MCKTYFPLTHYMKND
+736 MCKTYFPLTHYMKDD
-751 PVFGDFWSILKR
+751 PVYGEFWTILKR
-763 EYDLTEKLILKISGQ
+763 EYDLTETLILKISGQ
-778 KELLEKNK
+778 KELLEKNE
-786 SIKESIA
+786 SIKASIA
-793 LREKTVLPLLVI
+793 LREETVLPLLVI
-805 QQYALMKLRESD
+805 QQYASMKLRENNLID
-817 LADEQKIILEKMII
+817 AQKETLEKIII

>member
-1 MKQPHQ
+1 MKQPSP
-7 GISSEYNQHVGLKY
+7 GTNSEYNQHVVLKY

-43 PVLAETCRTKLQ
+43 PILAETCRTKLQ
-55 QGETPKKIIEQFLKE
+55 QGETPKKIIEQFLTE
-70 QPNTKD
+70 QLNTKD
-76 QTEKFNFLFRVIQFV
+76 QIEKFDFLFRVIQFV

-106 EDLNNLNGPG
+106 EALNNLNGPG
-116 SVSSLLIQAK
+116 SISSLLIQAK
-126 RQKKTNKLQDEINN
+126 REKKINRLLEKIKN

-155 PGRVLAIITDLTDA
+155 PGRVLAIITDLTNA
-169 IKRNKTDLIH
+169 IKRNKTDLIN

-215 SAGTIIS
+215 SAGNIIS
-222 SLRKNLSLKPGCLQS
+222 SLRKNLSLNPGYLQL

-252 FVNTAITLNV
+252 FVNTDITLSV

-280 IRRRISFTGVYEQLL
+280 IRRRISFTGVYEKLL
-295 EIEQKLLDS
+295 EIEQQLLDS
-304 IRGNDSLDYD
+304 IRGKDSLDYD

-373 LETLLEQD
+373 LKTLLEQD
-381 VTADALFNNEK
+381 VTADTLLNNEK

-407 LETFKTIKRIQET
+407 LETFKTIKKIQKT
-420 NGEGGC
+420 NGERGC
-426 HRYIISNC
+426 HRFIVSNC
-434 QVELDI
+434 QGAIDI
-440 ASAYF
+440 ASSYF

-460 FIPLFETIN
+460 FIPLFETID

-490 LMQRNNKQTIMLGFS
+490 LTQRSNKQTIMLGFS

-603 NLIFDDEHKML
+603 NLIFDDEHKKL

-629 FDAYT
+629 LDAYT
-634 ELKNHELFTP
+634 ELKNHDLFTP
-644 FLMEMSPLKYYNR
+644 FLMKMSPLKYYNR

-666 RSKSDEL
+666 RSNSDEL

-688 QLKQNISGYFGLG
+688 QLKQNIPGYYGLG
-701 TALKRMDDQGK
+701 TALKKMEDQGK
-712 IDDVCSLYSQS
+712 IDDVCSLYNQS

-751 PVFGDFWSILKR
+751 PVFGEFWSILKR

-778 KELLEKNK
+778 NELLEKNE

-793 LREKTVLPLLVI
+793 LREETVLPLLVI
-805 QQYALMKLRESD
+805 QQYALMKLRENNLID
-817 LADEQKIILEKMII
+817 AQNETLEKIII

>member
-1 MKQPHQ
+1 MKQSSP
-7 GISSEYNQHVGLKY
+7 GTNSEYNQHVVLKY
-21 QLYNSLFLTL
+21 QLYNSFFLTL

-43 PVLAETCRTKLQ
+43 PVLAKTCRTKLQ
-55 QGETPKKIIEQFLKE
+55 QGETPKKIIEQFLTE
-70 QPNTKD
+70 QLNTKD
-76 QTEKFNFLFRVIQFV
+76 QIQKFDFLFRVIQFV

-106 EDLNNLNGPG
+106 DALNNLNGPG
-116 SVSSLLIQAK
+116 SISSLLIQAK
-126 RQKKTNKLQDEINN
+126 REKKTNTLLEKIKN

-169 IKRNKTDLIH
+169 IKRNKIDLIH

-191 KKKKPTPYDEAVNL
+191 NKKKPTPYDEAVNL

-215 SAGTIIS
+215 SAGNIIS
-222 SLRKNLSLKPGCLQS
+222 SLRKQLSLNPGCLQL

-252 FVNTAITLNV
+252 FVNTAITLSV

-268 TILKCYYSDIRI
+268 TILKCYYSDIRT

-295 EIEQKLLDS
+295 EIEQQLLDS
-304 IRGNDSLDYD
+304 IREKESLDYD

-320 QSILDDLNTHHKGVF
+320 QSTLDNLNTHHNGVF

-351 YFAALDYRQDRSVI
+351 HFAALDYRQDRSVI
-365 EKTIQHVS
+365 EKTLKHVS
-373 LETLLEQD
+373 LETLLEQG

-392 AIDILPST
+392 VEDILPSA

-407 LETFKTIKRIQET
+407 LETFKTIKSIQET
-420 NGEGGC
+420 NGEQGC
-426 HRYIISNC
+426 HRFIISNC
-434 QVELDI
+434 QGAIDI
-440 ASAYF
+440 ASSYF

-460 FIPLFETIN
+460 FIPLFETID
-469 DLKNAEKTVTAL
+469 DLQNAEITVTAL

-490 LMQRNNKQTIMLGFS
+490 LAQRSNKQTIMLGFS

-523 RESLSTLS
+523 RETLSTLS

-603 NLIFDDEHKML
+603 NLIFDDEHKKL

-629 FDAYT
+629 LDAYT

-644 FLMEMSPLKYYNR
+644 FLVEMSPLKYYDR

-666 RSKSDEL
+666 RSKSDKL

-688 QLKQNISGYFGLG
+688 QLKQNIPGYFGLG
-701 TALKRMDDQGK
+701 TTLKIMEDQGK
-712 IDDVCSLYSQS
+712 IDDVFSLYNQS

-736 MCKTYFPLTHYMKND
+736 MCKTYFPLTRYMKDD
-751 PVFGDFWSILKR
+751 PVFGEFWSILKR
-763 EYDLTEKLILKISGQ
+763 EYDLTEKFILKISGQ
-778 KELLEKNK
+778 NELLEKNE

-805 QQYALMKLRESD
+805 QQYALMKLREKD
-817 LADEQKIILEKMII
+817 LADEQKEILEKIII

>member
-1 MKQPHQ
+1 MKQSPS
-7 GISSEYNQHVGLKY
+7 GTNSEYNQHVALKY
-21 QLYNSLFLTL
+21 QLYNSFFLTL

-36 KDVGILI
+36 RDVGILI

-55 QGETPKKIIEQFLKE
+55 QGETPKNIIEQFLTE
-70 QPNTKD
+70 QPNTTD
-76 QTEKFNFLFRVIQFV
+76 QTEKFDFLFRVIQFV

-116 SVSSLLIQAK
+116 SISSLLTQAK
-126 RQKKTNKLQDEINN
+126 EEKKTNRLLEKINN

-169 IKRNKTDLIH
+169 IKRNKTGLIN

-191 KKKKPTPYDEAVNL
+191 KKKKPSPYDEAVNL

-215 SAGTIIS
+215 SAGNIIS
-222 SLRKNLSLKPGCLQS
+222 SLRKNLSLNPGHLQL

-252 FVNTAITLNV
+252 FVNRDITLRV
-262 ARRLKE
+262 AQRLKE

-280 IRRRISFTGVYEQLL
+280 IRRRVSFAGVYEKLLKIEQQLL
-295 EIEQKLLDS
+295 ES
-304 IRGNDSLDYD
+304 IHGKDALDYN

-320 QSILDDLNTHHKGVF
+320 QSILDDLNTYHNGVF
-335 KELLEDFLDR
+335 KELLEGFLDR

-365 EKTIQHVS
+365 EKTMKYIS
-373 LETLLEQD
+373 LETILEQD
-381 VTADALFNNEK
+381 VTAETLFNSEK

-407 LETFKTIKRIQET
+407 LETFKTIKKIHET
-420 NGEGGC
+420 NGERGC

-434 QVELDI
+434 QGEMDI

-452 PGEKIPID
+452 SGEEIPID
-460 FIPLFETIN
+460 FIPLFETID
-469 DLKNAEKTVTAL
+469 DLKNAEKIVTAL

-490 LMQRNNKQTIMLGFS
+490 LTQRSNKQTIMLGFS

-531 EKYGIKIVFF
+531 EKHGIKIVFF

-581 SKFGTIESARL
+581 CKFGTTESARL

-603 NLIFDDEHKML
+603 NIIFDDEHKKL
-614 KDKERTILNDMSRYS
+614 KEKQRNILNDMSRHS
-629 FDAYT
+629 LDAYT

-666 RSKSDEL
+666 RSKSDKL
-673 DLSQLRAIPFVGAWS
+673 DLTQLRAIPFVGAWS
-688 QLKQNISGYFGLG
+688 QLKQNIPGYYGLG
-701 TALKRMDDQGK
+701 TALKKLDDEGK
-712 IDDVCSLYSQS
+712 INDVHLLYKQS

-736 MCKTYFPLTHYMKND
+736 MCKTYFPLTRYMKND
-751 PVFGDFWSILKR
+751 PVFGEFWSTLKR

-778 KELLEKNK
+778 NELLERNK

-793 LREKTVLPLLVI
+793 LREETVLPLLVI
-805 QQYALMKLRESD
+805 QQYGLMKLREND
-817 LADEQKIILEKMII
+817 LKNEQKETLEKIII

>member
-1 MKQPHQ
+1 MKQPPR
-7 GISSEYNQHVGLKY
+7 GINSEYNQHVVLKY
-21 QLYNSLFLTL
+21 QLYNSFFLTL

-43 PVLAETCRTKLQ
+43 PVLAKTCRTKLQ
-55 QGETPKKIIEQFLKE
+55 QGETPKKIIEQFLTE
-70 QPNTKD
+70 QLNTKN
-76 QTEKFNFLFRVIQFV
+76 QIENFNFLFRVIQFV

-106 EDLNNLNGPG
+106 DALNNLNGPG
-116 SVSSLLIQAK
+116 SISSLLIQAK
-126 RQKKTNKLQDEINN
+126 REKKTNTLLEKIKN

-169 IKRNKTDLIH
+169 IKRNKIDLIH

-191 KKKKPTPYDEAVNL
+191 NKKKPTPYDEAVNL

-215 SAGTIIS
+215 SAGNIIS
-222 SLRKNLSLKPGCLQS
+222 SLRKQLSLNPGCLQL

-252 FVNTAITLNV
+252 FVNTAITLSV

-268 TILKCYYSDIRI
+268 TILKCYYSDIRT

-295 EIEQKLLDS
+295 EIEQQLLDS
-304 IRGNDSLDYD
+304 IREKESLDYD

-320 QSILDDLNTHHKGVF
+320 QSTLDNLNTHHNGVF

-351 YFAALDYRQDRSVI
+351 HFAALDYRQDRSVI
-365 EKTIQHVS
+365 EKTLQHVS
-373 LETLLEQD
+373 LETLLEQG

-392 AIDILPST
+392 VVDILPSA

-407 LETFKTIKRIQET
+407 LETFKTIKSIQET
-420 NGEGGC
+420 NGEQGC
-426 HRYIISNC
+426 HRFIISNC
-434 QVELDI
+434 QGAIDI
-440 ASAYF
+440 ASSYF

-460 FIPLFETIN
+460 FIPLFETID
-469 DLKNAEKTVTAL
+469 DLQNAEITVTAL

-490 LMQRNNKQTIMLGFS
+490 LAQRSNKQTIMLGFS

-523 RESLSTLS
+523 RETLSTLS

-603 NLIFDDEHKML
+603 NLIFDDEHKKL

-629 FDAYT
+629 LDAYT
-634 ELKNHELFTP
+634 ELKNHKLFTP
-644 FLMEMSPLKYYNR
+644 FLVEMSPLKYYNR

-666 RSKSDEL
+666 RSKSDKL
-673 DLSQLRAIPFVGAWS
+673 DLGQLRAIPFVGAWS
-688 QLKQNISGYFGLG
+688 QLKQNIPGYFGLG
-701 TALKRMDDQGK
+701 TTLKIMEDQGK
-712 IDDVCSLYSQS
+712 IDDVFSLYNQS

-736 MCKTYFPLTHYMKND
+736 MCKTYFPLTRYMKDD
-751 PVFGDFWSILKR
+751 PVFGEFWSILKR
-763 EYDLTEKLILKISGQ
+763 EYDLTEKFILKISGQ
-778 KELLEKNK
+778 NELLEKNE

-805 QQYALMKLRESD
+805 QQYALMKLRKKD
-817 LADEQKIILEKMII
+817 LADEQKEILEKIII

>member
-1 MKQPHQ
+1 LKQSPS
-7 GISSEYNQHVGLKY
+7 GTNSEYNQHVALKY
-21 QLYNSLFLTL
+21 QLYNSFFLTL

-76 QTEKFNFLFRVIQFV
+76 QTEKFDFLFRVIQFV

-106 EDLNNLNGPG
+106 EDLNNLNGSG
-116 SVSSLLIQAK
+116 SISSMLTQAK
-126 RQKKTNKLQDEINN
+126 EEKKTNTLLEKINN

-169 IKRNKTDLIH
+169 IKRNKTGLIN

-191 KKKKPTPYDEAVNL
+191 KKKKPSPYDEAVNL

-215 SAGTIIS
+215 SAGNIIS
-222 SLRKNLSLKPGCLQS
+222 SLRKNLSLNPGHLQL

-252 FVNTAITLNV
+252 FVNTDITLSV

-280 IRRRISFTGVYEQLL
+280 IRRRISFTGVYEKLL
-295 EIEQKLLDS
+295 KIEQQLLDS
-304 IRGNDSLDYD
+304 IRGKDSLDCD

-320 QSILDDLNTHHKGVF
+320 QSILNDLNTHHKGVF

-373 LETLLEQD
+373 LKTLLEQD
-381 VTADALFNNEK
+381 VTAETLFNNEK
-392 AIDILPST
+392 TIDILPST

-407 LETFKTIKRIQET
+407 LETFKTIKRIQKT
-420 NGEGGC
+420 NGEQGC
-426 HRYIISNC
+426 HRFIISNC
-434 QVELDI
+434 QGAIDI
-440 ASAYF
+440 SSAYF

-452 PGEKIPID
+452 LDEKIPID
-460 FIPLFETIN
+460 FIPLFETID
-469 DLKNAEKTVTAL
+469 DLKNAEITVTAL

-490 LMQRNNKQTIMLGFS
+490 LTQRSNKQTIMLGFS
-505 DGTKDGGYLSAN
+505 DGTKDGGYLTAN

-614 KDKERTILNDMSRYS
+614 KDKERTVLNDMSRYS
-629 FDAYT
+629 LDAYT
-634 ELKNHELFTP
+634 KLKNHDLFTP

-666 RSKSDEL
+666 RSKSDKL

-688 QLKQNISGYFGLG
+688 QLKQNIPGYFGLG
-701 TALKRMDDQGK
+701 TALKIMEDQGK
-712 IDDVCSLYSQS
+712 IDDVYSLYNQS

-736 MCKTYFPLTHYMKND
+736 MCKTYFPLTRYMKND
-751 PVFGDFWSILKR
+751 PVFGEFWSILKR

-778 KELLEKNK
+778 NELLEKNK

-793 LREKTVLPLLVI
+793 LREETVLPLLVI
-805 QQYALMKLRESD
+805 QQYAIMKLREND
-817 LADEQKIILEKMII
+817 LADEQKEILEKMII

>member
-1 MKQPHQ
+1 M
-7 GISSEYNQHVGLKY
+7 
-21 QLYNSLFLTL
+21 
-31 PLGGV
+31 
-36 KDVGILI
+36 
-43 PVLAETCRTKLQ
+43 
-55 QGETPKKIIEQFLKE
+55 
-70 QPNTKD
+70 
-76 QTEKFNFLFRVIQFV
+76 
-91 ERQVVLIDALEDATF
+91 
-106 EDLNNLNGPG
+106 
-116 SVSSLLIQAK
+116 
-126 RQKKTNKLQDEINN
+126 
-140 FSIRPVLTAHPTQFY
+140 
-155 PGRVLAIITDLTDA
+155 
-169 IKRNKTDLIH
+169 
-179 TYLMQLGMTPFF
+179 
-191 KKKKPTPYDEAVNL
+191 NL

-215 SAGTIIS
+215 SAGNIIS
-222 SLRKNLSLKPGCLQS
+222 SLRKHLSLHPGSLQL

-252 FVNTAITLNV
+252 FVNTAITLSV

-268 TILKCYYSDIRI
+268 TILKCYYSDIRT

-295 EIEQKLLDS
+295 EIEQQLLNS
-304 IRGNDSLDYD
+304 IRGKESMDCD

-320 QSILDDLNTHHKGVF
+320 QSILDDLNTQHNGVF
-335 KELLEDFLDR
+335 KELLEDFIDR

-351 YFAALDYRQDRSVI
+351 YFATLDYRQDRSVI
-365 EKTIQHVS
+365 EKTLQHVL

-381 VTADALFNNEK
+381 VTADTLFNNEK

-420 NGEGGC
+420 NGEQGC
-426 HRYIISNC
+426 HRFIISNC
-434 QVELDI
+434 QGEMDI

-452 PGEKIPID
+452 LGEKIPID
-460 FIPLFETIN
+460 FIPLFETID
-469 DLKNAEKTVTAL
+469 DLKNAEKIVTAL
-481 FENNIYRKH
+481 FENSIYRKH
-490 LMQRNNKQTIMLGFS
+490 LTQRSNKQTIMLGFS

-523 RESLSTLS
+523 RETLSTLC

-581 SKFGTIESARL
+581 SKFGTIESARF

-603 NLIFDDEHKML
+603 NLIFDDEHKKL
-614 KDKERTILNDMSRYS
+614 KDKERTVLNDMSRYS
-629 FDAYT
+629 LDAYT
-634 ELKNHELFTP
+634 ELKNHDLFTP

-666 RSKSDEL
+666 RSKSDKL

-688 QLKQNISGYFGLG
+688 QLKQNIPGYFGLG

-712 IDDVCSLYSQS
+712 IDDVCSLYNES

-736 MCKTYFPLTHYMKND
+736 MCKTYFPLTRYMKND
-751 PVFGDFWSILKR
+751 PVFGEFWSILKR

-778 KELLEKNK
+778 NELLEKNE

-793 LREKTVLPLLVI
+793 LREETVLPLLVI
-805 QQYALMKLRESD
+805 QQYALMKLREND
-817 LADEQKIILEKMII
+817 LTDEQKETLEKIII